1 MLFRS
6 EMVQIA
12 AWIAQYKVEGFW
24 MGGLRRAAV
33 EGDVDHGSCMA
44 GQSVGLVDKV
54 QPMKEIFEELL
65 GDAERE
71 LESVQGRLCSG

>member
-1 MLFRS
+1 
-6 EMVQIA
+6 
-12 AWIAQYKVEGFW
+12 
-24 MGGLRRAAV
+24 
-33 EGDVDHGSCMA
+33 MA